1 MQVYWDVHI
10 VYEVSNKVKWM
21 KATDTEMENLTWY
34 PIDGKTRSLWNLTF
48 KENKGQDKMN
58 ISSLFLIDND
68 GNNKIRA
75 CSHNL
80 HFGDII

>member
-58 ISSLFLIDND
+58 ISSLFLIDE
-68 GNNKIRA
+68 IMTE
-75 CSHNL
+75 
-80 HFGDII
+80 IIKYEHALTIYILET